1 MNMAVATYNPQV
13 LVDTNGLTE
22 KEWLEWRR
30 KGVGGSDA
38 SIILGISPFAT
49 ARDLYYDKL
58 NVVSY
63 KDDADI
69 WVALQIGHL
78 LEDLVAAAVNEA
90 VREATET
97 AAIEMEKITGG
108 VNLPGIL

>member
-38 SIILGISPFAT
+38 SII
-49 ARDLYYDKL
+49 
-58 NVVSY
+58 
-63 KDDADI
+63 
-69 WVALQIGHL
+69 
-78 LEDLVAAAVNEA
+78 
-90 VREATET
+90 
-97 AAIEMEKITGG
+97 
-108 VNLPGIL
+108 